1 MSTQEPP
8 MNDDSS
14 PAPAKSLGELAAEA
28 AGHNLS
34 EAPLPTEEA
43 TDDFIE
49 DEFTDT
55 SAFEDVEADAE
66 EMAESDW
73 SDEDDSLVDEHEF
86 DEDSEDAGAIPETT
100 TGIRLQRYLAA
111 CGLGSRRQ
119 CEELI
124 TTGRIGID
132 GETVTVLGTRIDPQT
147 QKVTYDGDPLKMER
161 KKYYMLNKPSG
172 FICTNRDPQGRPRVV
187 DLFPDFG
194 PRLFT
199 IGRLDENTTGLLLVT
214 NDGDL
219 AQRLAH
225 PKYRIYR
232 RYRAQVAGYPS
243 KQTLDSLKEGFYF
256 TEGKFRVHDVRVSK
270 KVGRS
275 CWVEITMGEGQNREI
290 RRLFARVGH
299 KVMKLERIGFGPL
312 RLGRLPAGQF
322 RDITRDELAQVHSI
336 LQRNMSEPPGF
347 ESDEF
352 SDDSESRSTRDQ
364 GERDSRRPGRPQGRR
379 RDEGE
384 ARGQGSSRGPRY
396 GRRDEEQGERRPP
409 RAGSAGGGRFK
420 RRDDNEGGEGRPR
433 YEGQRGR
440 GEGERR
446 PPRAGSSGGGRF
458 QRRDDS
464 EGGEG
469 RSRYEGQRGRGEGER
484 RPPRAGS
491 SGGGR
496 FKRRDDNEGGEG
508 RSRYEG
514 QRGRGEG
521 ERRPPRAGSSGGGRF
536 KRRDDH
542 EGGEGRPR
550 YEGQR
555 GRGDNDRRGGAHDGE
570 RQQRRTGQGGGG
582 GRGPRFSGGGSQGEG
597 RPARGNRTGGGS
609 GGRFGGDKR
618 RGGPSAGKKPG
629 RKGPPR
635 GGKR

>member
-1 MSTQEPP
+1 MSTEQPP

-28 AGHNLS
+28 AGQNLS
-34 EAPLPTEEA
+34 EAPVPTEEA
-43 TDDFIE
+43 AEDVIE
-49 DEFTDT
+49 DELTDT
-55 SAFEDVEADAE
+55 SDVEGVEVEAV
-66 EMAESDW
+66 AESDW
-73 SDEDDSLVDEHEF
+73 SDEEDSLVDEHEF
-86 DEDSEDAGAIPETT
+86 DEESEDAGAIPETT

-336 LQRNMSEPPGF
+336 LQRNMNEPPGF
-347 ESDEF
+347 ESDDA
-352 SDDSESRSTRDQ
+352 SDESESRETR
-364 GERDSRRPGRPQGRR
+364 GHGGRDTRRPSRPQGRR
-379 RDEGE
+379 REEGE
-384 ARGQGSSRGPRY
+384 SRGPRY

-409 RAGSAGGGRFK
+409 RAGSAGGARFK

-440 GEGERR
+440 SDGERR

-458 QRRDDS
+458 KRRDDSEGGEGRPRYEGQRGRGEGDRRPPRAGSAGGGRFKRRDDS

-496 FKRRDDNEGGEG
+496 FKRRDDSEGGEG
-508 RSRYEG
+508 R
-514 QRGRGEG
+514 
-521 ERRPPRAGSSGGGRF
+521 
-536 KRRDDH
+536 K
-542 EGGEGRPR
+542 R

-555 GRGDNDRRGGAHDGE
+555 GRGDNDRRGGVGDGE
-570 RQQRRTGQGGGG
+570 RQQRRTGRSSTGSSGSGG

-597 RPARGNRTGGGS
+597 RPARGNREGGS

-618 RGGPSAGKKPG
+618 RGGPPAGKKPG